1 MSRHAD
7 NVQLSARLAIAS
19 AIALLLNACASNP
32 YGWSKDTA
40 ASVDKTLEEAAKPTA
55 AAVPSEVNQA
65 LLPPLEIRLPDG
77 GTAPIE
83 QRFDL
88 AVNNAP
94 ARQVF
99 MNLVDGTPYSMVVH
113 PDIIGTVSL
122 QLKNVTVAEAM
133 EAIRQVYGYEYRRQD
148 QRFYVLG
155 RGMQTRIFP
164 VNYLNL
170 ARKAKSETRVST
182 GELTQTVQSGA
193 GTTGSAGTYGGG
205 TTTTTIPSVRVETD
219 SQADFWKDLRETLTA
234 LIGAKDGRQVTVNP
248 QGGMVIVRAMPD
260 ELRMVE
266 EYLGLTHT
274 TLNRQVILE
283 AKIVNVQLKD
293 GFQTGINWA
302 YLGSKTTVGQIGGG
316 SVFSG
321 SGVSDIAGNTGNLGI
336 PGEIGAGGSATLPV
350 SGIPTTLTSAFG
362 GVGTLVYTGSNFAAF
377 IELLKSQGEVHVLS
391 SPRVA
396 AVNNQK
402 AVIKVG
408 GDEFFITGVTT
419 SYQQVGS
426 VVQAT
431 PEVQL
436 TPFFSGI
443 ALDVTPQIDEK
454 SNVILHIHPSVS
466 EVVQKNKSFIVAS
479 QPYVLPL
486 AASSIQE
493 SDNVVRAQSG
503 QIVVIGGLMKEG
515 TTDENASIP
524 LLGDIPLLGE
534 LFKHK
539 RVTRIKSELV
549 ILLKPTIVE
558 GAQVWSES
566 IQNSSGTLQRFKGGG
581 G

>member
-1 MSRHAD
+1 
-7 NVQLSARLAIAS
+7 LSARLAVAS

-40 ASVDKTLEEAAKPTA
+40 ASVDQTLEDAAKPAA
-55 AAVPSEVNQA
+55 AAVPSDVSQG

-99 MNLVDGTPYSMVVH
+99 LNLVEGTPYSMVVH
-113 PDIIGTVSL
+113 PDIAGTVSL

-148 QRFYVLG
+148 ARFYVLG
-155 RGMQTRIFP
+155 RGMQMRIFP

-170 ARKAKSETRVST
+170 ARKSKSETRVST
-182 GELTQTVQSGA
+182 GELTQTVQP
-193 GTTGSAGTYGGG
+193 GTGGTGSAGGYGGSG

-219 SQADFWKDLRETLTA
+219 SQADFWKDLKETLTA
-234 LIGAKDGRQVTVNP
+234 LIGTKDGRQVMVNP
-248 QGGMVIVRAMPD
+248 QGGMVVVRAMPD

-266 EYLGLTHT
+266 EYLGITHT

-302 YLGSKTTVGQIGGG
+302 YLGSKATIGQIGGG

-321 SGVSDIAGNTGNLGI
+321 SGVSDIAGNTGNLGV
-336 PGEIGAGGSATLPV
+336 PGEIGVGGSATLPV
-350 SGIPTTLTSAFG
+350 TGIPTTLTSAFG

-377 IELLKSQGEVHVLS
+377 IELLKSQGEVQVLS

-396 AVNNQK
+396 AINNQK

-419 SYQQVGS
+419 SYQQVGT

-454 SNVILHIHPSVS
+454 NNVILHIHPSVS
-466 EVVQKNKSFIVAS
+466 EVTQKNKSFIVAS
-479 QPYVLPL
+479 QPYALPL

-503 QIVVIGGLMKEG
+503 QIIVIGGLMREA
-515 TTDENASIP
+515 TTEDNASIP
-524 LLGDIPLLGE
+524 LLGDIPLVGE

-558 GAQVWSES
+558 GTQVWSES
-566 IQNSSGTLQRFKGGG
+566 IQNSSGTLKRFKGTGG
-581 G
+581 

>member
-7 NVQLSARLAIAS
+7 HVRLSARLALAS
-19 AIALLLNACASNP
+19 AIALALNACASNP
-32 YGWSKDTA
+32 YGWPKDMA
-40 ASVDKTLEEAAKPTA
+40 ASIDKTLEDAAKPA
-55 AAVPSEVNQA
+55 VAAVPSDVSQG

-83 QRFDL
+83 PRFDL

-94 ARQVF
+94 VRQVF

-113 PDIIGTVSL
+113 PDVTGTVSL

-133 EAIRQVYGYEYRRQD
+133 ESIRQVYGYEYRRQD
-148 QRFYVLG
+148 TRFYVLG
-155 RGMQTRIFP
+155 RGMQMRIFP

-170 ARKAKSETRVST
+170 ARKSKSETRVST
-182 GELTQTVQSGA
+182 GELTQTVQPGTGATGSGA
-193 GTTGSAGTYGGG
+193 YGAGG
-205 TTTTTIPSVRVETD
+205 TTTSTVPSVRVETD
-219 SQADFWKDLRETLTA
+219 AQADFWKDLKETLVA
-234 LIGAKDGRQVTVNP
+234 LIGSKDGRQVMVSP

-260 ELRMVE
+260 ELRLVE

-293 GFQTGINWA
+293 GYQTGINWA
-302 YLGSKTTVGQIGGG
+302 YLGDKSTIGQIGGG
-316 SVFSG
+316 SVFGG
-321 SGVSDIAGNTGNLGI
+321 SGLSDIAGQQGNLDGTTP
-336 PGEIGAGGSATLPV
+336 PGPIAS
-350 SGIPTTLTSAFG
+350 TLTSAFG
-362 GVGTLVYTGSNFAAF
+362 GVFTFAYQSANFAAF
-377 IELLKSQGEVHVLS
+377 LELLKTQGEVQVLS

-396 AVNNQK
+396 AINNQK

-454 SNVILHIHPSVS
+454 NNVILHIHPSVS
-466 EVVQKNKSFIVAS
+466 EVTQKNKSFIVAS
-479 QPYVLPL
+479 QPYALPL
-486 AASSIQE
+486 AASTIQE

-503 QIVVIGGLMKEG
+503 QIVVIGGLMREG
-515 TTDENASIP
+515 TTEDNASVP
-524 LLGDIPLLGE
+524 FLGDIPLLGE

-558 GAQVWSES
+558 GGQVWSES
-566 IQNSSGTLQRFKGGG
+566 IHNSGGTLQRFRGAGG
-581 G
+581 